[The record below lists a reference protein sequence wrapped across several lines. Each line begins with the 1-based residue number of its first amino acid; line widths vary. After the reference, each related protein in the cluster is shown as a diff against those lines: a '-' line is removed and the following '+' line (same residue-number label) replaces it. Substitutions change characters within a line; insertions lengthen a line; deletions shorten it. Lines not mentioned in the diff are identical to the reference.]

1 MNNQRYLTLY
11 SAAVTALL
19 GVMLFTS
26 GGAAGPRQQQLEV
39 LDVQRINIREPDGT
53 LRAVLSGR
61 ATLPGAIIRGK
72 EYPHPREQA
81 GMLFYNDEGTE
92 SGGLVF
98 DGAKGN
104 SAGSLTFDAY
114 EQDQILQLVGMTQ
127 GSRSAAGLMVNDRP
141 QRSIVQD
148 LEEQAQLK
156 ALPEP
161 ERTRLLS
168 ERASSGYY
176 GQQRMFIGK
185 TNDKATI
192 VLADKSG
199 TPRLQLAV
207 SAAGQASIDF
217 LDEQGA
223 VVKSLT
229 ADHLN

>member
-1 MNNQRYLTLY
+1 MNNARYLTLN
-11 SAAVTALL
+11 SVVVTALL

-26 GGAAGPRQQQLEV
+26 GAAGPRQQQLEV

-53 LRAVLSGR
+53 LRAVLSGK

-72 EYPHPREQA
+72 EYPHPRQQA

-92 SGGLVF
+92 NGGLVF
-98 DGAKGN
+98 DGAGGS

-127 GSRSAAGLMVNDRP
+127 GGRSTAGLMVNDRP
-141 QRSIVQD
+141 QRSIAQD
-148 LEEQAQLK
+148 LAEQTRLA
-156 ALPEP
+156 ALPEQ

-168 ERASSGYY
+168 ERAENGYY

-185 TNDKATI
+185 TDDKATI

-199 TPRLQLAV
+199 KPRLQLAV
-207 SAAGQASIDF
+207 SPEGQASIDF
-217 LDEQGA
+217 LDDQGA
-223 VVKSLT
+223 VLKSLT
-229 ADHLN
+229 AQSLK